1 MLYDTTWRPRT
12 LLDWLKGYRYTP
24 KCHINV
30 ADCFNHVGIPRTV
43 PSQPCCYLKGFPQIR
58 VRIYKNSDTKPTNV
72 KQTKQSIESKGDLN
86 PKVTPLL
93 SCPQQSRQFCDT
105 VGELTSVL
113 RSYSHLCGWA
123 RVATDF
129 LFYPKG
135 KVKKAQ
141 QKPFEIFRG
150 FGG

>member
-1 MLYDTTWRPRT
+1 M
-12 LLDWLKGYRYTP
+12 
-24 KCHINV
+24 
-30 ADCFNHVGIPRTV
+30 
-43 PSQPCCYLKGFPQIR
+43 Q
-58 VRIYKNSDTKPTNV
+58 
-72 KQTKQSIESKGDLN
+72 EGDLKN

-93 SCPQQSRQFCDT
+93 RFIYPQQSRQFCDT

-150 FGG
+150 FEG